1 MWDLVLINE
10 TDGFYIVMTPNGDTH
25 CIDETIYNKFLQE
38 GRISNVKIK
47 D

>member
-10 TDGFYIVMTPNGDTH
+10 TGGFYIVMTPNGDTH
-25 CIDETIYNKFLQE
+25 CIDEVTYNKFLNE
-38 GRISNVKIK
+38 NRINYGKK